1 MWFGRAG
8 FEKKKLLYLIRY
20 PQCSRWAF
28 TKQARESITC
38 PRCQRPEGVYFA
50 AEILLHYLVLSNEK
64 EPFHDHIDDY
74 FKMWVDCSSPIIE
87 DKLTEFEM
95 ATTAIDS

>member
-1 MWFGRAG
+1 
-8 FEKKKLLYLIRY
+8 
-20 PQCSRWAF
+20 
-28 TKQARESITC
+28 
-38 PRCQRPEGVYFA
+38 
-50 AEILLHYLVLSNEK
+50 VLSNEK
-64 EPFHDHIDDY
+64 EPSHDHIDDY

>member
-1 MWFGRAG
+1 
-8 FEKKKLLYLIRY
+8 
-20 PQCSRWAF
+20 
-28 TKQARESITC
+28 
-38 PRCQRPEGVYFA
+38 
-50 AEILLHYLVLSNEK
+50 VLSNEK